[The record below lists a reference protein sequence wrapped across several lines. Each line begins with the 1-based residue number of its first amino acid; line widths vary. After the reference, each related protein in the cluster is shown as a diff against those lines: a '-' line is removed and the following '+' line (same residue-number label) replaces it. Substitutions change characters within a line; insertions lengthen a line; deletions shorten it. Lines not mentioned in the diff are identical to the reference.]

1 MNMSKTDFKTLTDDS
16 LFKETFG
23 REKNILFLERFLEIY
38 FGLSKGSLRGK
49 ITVKMETTLEKTKDG
64 DKNCR
69 GDILIYM
76 DDCIINLE
84 LYSTFVDEALS
95 KVIFYGERISGSL
108 LDVGEKYKKA
118 KKFISINIIDN
129 VKVKVH
135 KKWQSSYRFRYLE
148 HELTDKMEIQ
158 FLRLDK
164 VRKIP
169 YTVGESEL
177 ITLLRFIGAETQEKR
192 DYYAERGGEYLMS
205 VNYFLNGF
213 MDDEFS
219 NTMFTMENKIKETGI
234 AERNIQVAE
243 AMLKKSDINYVS
255 EITSLSKEE
264 LRKMKKE
271 MKKKDKSK

>member
-1 MNMSKTDFKTLTDDS
+1 MDMSKIEFKPLTDDS

-23 REKNILFLERFLEIY
+23 REKNILFLERFLEIF
-38 FGLSKGSLRGK
+38 FGLPKGSLHGK

-76 DDCIINLE
+76 DDKIINLE
-84 LYSTFVDEALS
+84 LYSTFDDEALS

-135 KKWQSSYRFRYLE
+135 KEWQSKYRFRYLE

-164 VRKIP
+164 VKKIP

-192 DYYAERGGEYLMS
+192 DYYAEMGGEYLMS

-234 AERNIQVAE
+234 AEG
-243 AMLKKSDINYVS
+243 
-255 EITSLSKEE
+255 KEE
-264 LRKMKKE
+264 KM
-271 MKKKDKSK
+271 